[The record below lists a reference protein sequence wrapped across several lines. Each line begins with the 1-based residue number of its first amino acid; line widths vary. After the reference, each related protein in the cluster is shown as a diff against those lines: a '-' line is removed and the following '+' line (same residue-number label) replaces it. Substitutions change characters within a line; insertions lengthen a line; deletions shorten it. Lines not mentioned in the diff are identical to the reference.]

1 MLATL
6 GGVLALAL
14 GLAILLLPLLATEL
28 SRPRDSAWGAVVLLL
43 GLVLVTSADRLSG
56 SPMLGVL
63 CGGLLIGRL
72 GTEVTQ
78 ARWRQLTPEE
88 QRRLWSVERWSSSL
102 SQVAASLGRAGQLG
116 AGLLGGLAA
125 WISERRQKP
134 AHGKRWVRPE
144 LAPAPDSAPVTDA
157 VTVHAPVMTPE
168 PAPVE
173 TATEAPTE
181 AGIPTEAE
189 TPAEPSQ
196 PVLEAAEAVVVSDF
210 HDIEELLDASV
221 PPGQPADAA
230 GPGEA
235 G

>member
-102 SQVAASLGRAGQLG
+102 GQVAASLGRAGQLG
-116 AGLLGGLAA
+116 AGLLGGLTA

-144 LAPAPDSAPVTDA
+144 LAPAPGTAPASASASASGTFA
-157 VTVHAPVMTPE
+157 A
-168 PAPVE
+168 PAPAE
-173 TATEAPTE
+173 TAPDSRL
-181 AGIPTEAE
+181 E
-189 TPAEPSQ
+189 TPSETETAPAL
-196 PVLEAAEAVVVSDF
+196 PVHGAAEAVVVVSDF
-210 HDIEELLDASV
+210 HGIEELLDASV
-221 PPGQPADAA
+221 PPEQPVDPA

>member
-157 VTVHAPVMTPE
+157 VTVHAPVMTP
-168 PAPVE
+168 
-173 TATEAPTE
+173 
-181 AGIPTEAE
+181 
-189 TPAEPSQ
+189 
-196 PVLEAAEAVVVSDF
+196 
-210 HDIEELLDASV
+210 
-221 PPGQPADAA
+221 
-230 GPGEA
+230 
-235 G
+235 